1 MRRMQSL
8 TIQQP
13 YAHLIVCPQDHL
25 PNGVVRK
32 EVENRT
38 KRGSFRGEFAIHAGK
53 SFNWFQHGDWPG
65 ITKVTHESE
74 VPGMAFGAIVGLA
87 DVLTC
92 LSIDQIRVKNYS
104 PEIGE
109 ILLRSHKHICGPFV
123 YVIGNVRRI
132 LKPVACTGAQG
143 WWYVPTS
150 IEAAVRRQL

>member
-1 MRRMQSL
+1 MSRLQAL

-25 PNGVVRK
+25 PDGVIRK

-38 KRGSFRGEFAIHAGK
+38 QLHSFRGEFAVHAGK
-53 SFNWFQHGDWPG
+53 SFDWFEHGDWPG
-65 ITKVTHESE
+65 VRTVNHASQ
-74 VPGMAFGAIVGLA
+74 VPEMAFGAIVAVA

-92 LSIDQIRVKNYS
+92 LSIDQIRVKNYR

-123 YVIGNVRRI
+123 LVLGNVRKL

-143 WWYVPTS
+143 WWFVP
-150 IEAAVRRQL
+150 IEVEAAVRCQL